1 MVPTNRDKVL
11 PLEVPVA
18 VDQQEAVA
26 IELSPGDVSVHHPN
40 IVHGSDA
47 NRSTSWRRGLTIRYL
62 FRRRRG
68 FSMLRCL
75 QRFSSAP
82 TRSSG
87 STSTDLYPPT
97 TRNATWP
104 STTE

>member
-47 NRSTSWRRGLTIRYL
+47 NRSTSWRRGLI
-62 FRRRRG
+62 
-68 FSMLRCL
+68 
-75 QRFSSAP
+75 
-82 TRSSG
+82 
-87 STSTDLYPPT
+87 
-97 TRNATWP
+97 
-104 STTE
+104 